1 MSNKSVHL
9 VIVGDGDLEL
19 QQLIE
24 KGLSEIGRGCEL
36 TSIDAGPAAILD
48 SLSDDQVAVVIKPI

>member
-1 MSNKSVHL
+1 MSIKSVHL
-9 VIVGDGDLEL
+9 VIVGDGDPEL

-24 KGLSEIGRGCEL
+24 KGLSEIGHGCES

-48 SLSDDQVAVVIKPI
+48 TLSDDQVAVVIKPI

>member
-1 MSNKSVHL
+1 MSKKNVQL
-9 VIVGDGDLEL
+9 VIVGDGDPEL

-24 KGLSEIGRGCEL
+24 KGLSEIGHGCKK

-48 SLSDDQVAVVIKPI
+48 TMTDDQVAVVIKPI

>member
-1 MSNKSVHL
+1 MSKKNVQL
-9 VIVGDGDLEL
+9 IIVGSVDPEL

-24 KGLSEIGRGCEL
+24 KGLSEIGHGCEK

-48 SLSDDQVAVVIKPI
+48 AMTDDQVAVVIKQI